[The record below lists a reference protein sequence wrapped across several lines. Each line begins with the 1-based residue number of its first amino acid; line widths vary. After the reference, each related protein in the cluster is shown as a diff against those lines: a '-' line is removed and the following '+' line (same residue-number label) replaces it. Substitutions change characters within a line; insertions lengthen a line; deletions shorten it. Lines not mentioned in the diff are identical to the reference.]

1 MKKHRPLRRKGNV
14 ILFPGTYENVL
25 NRAFDAFEQSKY
37 AEAIEA
43 FAQARAINPSEV
55 SFLGPYAIALYEE
68 RRYEEADD
76 VVRSLLEKSH
86 RGMPHYIGMM
96 ELFVTINIQLKNYRE
111 VDEVIQRLFNE
122 RMIPLESMKKMEYL
136 RDLNARL
143 QTRYAPV
150 SPDVPKIYDF
160 LSWNEQ
166 QQLGYLTKI
175 ERGSLQEAIPLLQQI
190 VKSTSIAPFIHT
202 HAVILLQKAKH
213 TAEVTVVK
221 NGIERSIVPAHLPL
235 PFDHIRVS
243 KVREQLEIY
252 FEKDPSVQFFVRS
265 MVEKYSLY
273 GHPFPWGDAPVNEV
287 VEAYIQYIEH
297 LTEQKEIDETAL
309 FEHIKEI
316 DQMTEE

>member
-14 ILFPGTYENVL
+14 ILFPGTYESLL
-25 NRAFDAFEQSKY
+25 NRAFDAFEHSKY
-37 AEAIEA
+37 EEAIEA
-43 FAQARAINPSEV
+43 FSQARMINPSEV

-68 RRYEEADD
+68 RRYEEADR

-111 VDEVIQRLFNE
+111 VDEVIQRLFEE

-143 QTRYAPV
+143 QTRYAPI
-150 SPDVPKIYDF
+150 SSDIPTIYDF
-160 LSWNEQ
+160 LSWNEKE
-166 QQLGYLTKI
+166 QLGYLTKV
-175 ERGSLQEAIPLLQQI
+175 ERGSIQEVIPLLQQI
-190 VKSTSIAPFIHT
+190 VKSTSIAPFVHT
-202 HAVILLQKAKH
+202 HAVILLQKARYNE
-213 TAEVTVVK
+213 EVVIAK
-221 NGIERSIVPAHLPL
+221 NGIERSIVPTTLPL

-252 FEKDPSVQFFVRS
+252 FDKDPSTQSLVRS

-273 GHPFPWGDAPVNEV
+273 GHPLPWGDAPVNEV
-287 VEAYIQYIEH
+287 VEAYIQYMEH
-297 LTEQKEIDETAL
+297 LTEQKEIEETAL
-309 FEHIKEI
+309 LKHIVEI
-316 DQMTEE
+316 DQTIEE